1 MKNIEWKK
9 LILCLA
15 IPLLV
20 GGLAALLSMNSF
32 EVYKSVNKPALAPPS
47 WLFGVAWSILYV
59 LMGISS
65 YMICISGSPESRE
78 ALRIYAIQLVFNF
91 IWPLVFFAARAF
103 LPAFVLL
110 CVLWVTVLIMINKFC
125 SIRPAAAY
133 LQIPYLLWLT
143 FAGYLNIMVYLLNR

>member
-1 MKNIEWKK
+1 MKKIEWKK

-32 EVYKSVNKPALAPPS
+32 DLYDEVNKPALAPPS
-47 WLFGVAWSILYV
+47 WLFGVAWTILYV
-59 LMGISS
+59 LMGVSS
-65 YMICISGSPESRE
+65 YIIFMSGSQKSRD

-91 IWPLVFFAARAF
+91 IWPLVFFVAGAF

-110 CVLWVTVLIMINKFC
+110 CVLWVTVLLMINRFC
-125 SIRPAAAY
+125 SISPLAAY

-143 FAGYLNIMVYLLNR
+143 FAGYLNFMVYLLNR